1 MQRRFVIR
9 PNTRLVSDTSMRL
22 LLGEICVIIS
32 RVSGDQT
39 ESSIEKEDEEQRRKA
54 DTSGSTSLFGHGRRK
69 EGCFFFINRAQQL
82 TAHLIYLNMS
92 MFKARLS

>member
-32 RVSGDQT
+32 RVSRDQT
-39 ESSIEKEDEEQRRKA
+39 ESSIEKEDKEQRRKA

-69 EGCFFFINRAQQL
+69 EGCFFINGAQQL